1 MANKKLAVIGDPIS
15 HSLSPLLHNA
25 MARELNLPYVYEAR
39 QVPAGGLPEWL
50 AEVRADG
57 WAGFNAT
64 MPHKLDLI
72 ARLDRLTE
80 EARYYGAVNS
90 VKNESGVLTGHNTDA
105 DGFARMLGEHGFG
118 FAGARVA
125 LLGAGGAASA
135 IAKKAAKDGAAKI
148 TIFNRTVEKAE
159 ALCAVSPGTMTAAK
173 LGAPLPADTDILVS
187 TLPAGSPFD
196 LTLLDALPGDCAVFD
211 ALYSPPK
218 TALLE
223 YAGARG
229 RLAVNGLGMLVHQAI
244 LAFSFFTGEAVD
256 PGPMAKLLYGVLDNQ
271 NGRRAF

>member
-39 QVPAGGLPEWL
+39 RVPAGGLSEWL

-72 ARLDRLTE
+72 AHLDRMTE

-105 DGFARMLGEHGFG
+105 DGFARMLGEHGLG

-135 IAKKAAKDGAAKI
+135 IAKKAAKDGAEKI

-159 ALCAVSPGTMTAAK
+159 ALCAVSPGTMTAEK
-173 LGAPLPADTDILVS
+173 LGASLPADTDILVS

-196 LTLLDALPGDCAVFD
+196 LTLLDALSADCAVFD
-211 ALYSPPK
+211 VLYSPPK

-256 PGPMAKLLYGVLDNQ
+256 PGPMAKLLYGILDNQ